1 MLDKQDLQAIREM
14 MTEEIG
20 KAVSASEERMIQRMA
35 DSEERMKGHMDLLM
49 ENEVRPNFRLL
60 AEGHETLLQTL
71 SPKSRVD
78 EPAEEVS
85 FLKTVISSLSKEV
98 NELKKA
104 I

>member
-20 KAVSASEERMIQRMA
+20 KAVSASEERMIRRMT
-35 DSEERMKGHMDLLM
+35 DSEERMIRHMDLLM

-78 EPAEEVS
+78 ELAEEVS
-85 FLKTVISSLSKEV
+85 FLKTVVSSLSKEV

>member
-20 KAVSASEERMIQRMA
+20 KAVSA
-35 DSEERMKGHMDLLM
+35 SEERMKGHMDLLM

-78 EPAEEVS
+78 ELAEEVS
-85 FLKTVISSLSKEV
+85 FLKTVVSSLSKEV